1 MEQKINFLL
10 YKNYKINEVQISLEK
25 WQFIIYKKMFGDKA
39 DKKHNQ
45 LNNTL

>member
-25 WQFIIYKKMFGDKA
+25 WQFIIYKKCLVTKQI
-39 DKKHNQ
+39 K
-45 LNNTL
+45 NTIN